1 MNFAPF
7 IFLCIFFSCISLINT
22 FSIELLS
29 HMHAKIFSATTI
41 GINAHLVEVEVDI
54 SLGLV
59 NFFIVGLPDA
69 AIKESSKRIKTALK
83 NCGFKLPTKK
93 ITVNLAPADLKKE
106 GALFDL
112 PITVGILCAAEQ
124 VALSYTFLDETL
136 FLGELA
142 LDGAIR
148 PVKGVL
154 AIAYDAQRL
163 GKKRIIV
170 PLANAQEASLIR
182 GIEVIGVCH
191 ITELVSH
198 LRHETIIAPTPYNF
212 HAFKVQAVSQQLD
225 YAQVKG
231 QFQAKR
237 ALQIAAAGRH
247 NILFIGPP
255 GSGKTMLAKR
265 LPTIMPTMTFDE
277 SLATSKIYSISGKL
291 ADSPLIAARPFREAH
306 HTISQAGLVGGGS
319 CPQPGEISLA
329 HNGILFLDE
338 LTEFKRATLE
348 VLRQPLESKEV
359 TIARVHYAV
368 RFPANFLLV
377 AALNPCPCGF
387 FGDTKRACTCSS
399 FQIEHYLEKLSGPL
413 LDRIDLHVAVQ
424 SVTYDTATSKTDDC
438 LSSETIACKVEKAVT
453 LQQQR
458 FAEDTIW
465 NATMTPDQVEKYC
478 ILDQAAQQSIKKAF
492 DMLNLSMRGYH
503 KILKIARTIA
513 DLEDSAIIQLAHI
526 QEALLY
532 RSLDRFMEHKRS

>member
-1 MNFAPF
+1 
-7 IFLCIFFSCISLINT
+7 
-22 FSIELLS
+22 
-29 HMHAKIFSATTI
+29 MHAKIFSATTI
-41 GINAHLVEVEVDI
+41 GIDAHIIEVEVDI

-83 NCGFKLPTKK
+83 NCGFHLPTKK

-124 VALSYTFLDETL
+124 VKLSYEFLHETL
-136 FLGELA
+136 FLGELS

-148 PVKGVL
+148 PVKGIL

-170 PLANAQEASLIR
+170 PLANAQEASLIE
-182 GIEVIGVCH
+182 GIEVVGVCH
-191 ITELVSH
+191 ITELVSY
-198 LRHETIIAPTPYNF
+198 LRQECTIAPTVSTF
-212 HAFKVQAVSQQLD
+212 SAFQASLVQQGLD
-225 YAQVKG
+225 YCQVKG
-231 QFQAKR
+231 QHQAKR
-237 ALQIAAAGRH
+237 ALAITAAGRH
-247 NILFIGPP
+247 NILFIGSP

-265 LPTIMPTMTFDE
+265 LPTIMPAMTFDE
-277 SLATSKIYSISGKL
+277 ALATSKVYSVSGKL
-291 ADSPLIAARPFREAH
+291 ADSPLVAGRPFRDPH

-338 LTEFKRATLE
+338 LTEFKRTTLE

-359 TIARVHYAV
+359 TIARVHHAV

-387 FGDTKRACTCSS
+387 FGDKQRSCTCSPL
-399 FQIEHYLEKLSGPL
+399 QIERYLEKLSGPL

-424 SVTYDTATSKTDDC
+424 SVTYDTATTKTNDSV
-438 LSSETIACKVEKAVT
+438 SSATLAGKVDSAV
-453 LQQQR
+453 QAQR
-458 FAEDTIW
+458 ARFSDGLTW
-465 NATMTPDQVEKYC
+465 NATMSPEQIERYC
-478 ILDQAAQQSIKKAF
+478 VLEGAAQDAVKKAF
-492 DMLNLSMRGYH
+492 DVLRLSMRGYH

-513 DLEDSAIIQLAHI
+513 DLEDSESIQLSHI
-526 QEALLY
+526 QEALTY
-532 RSLDRFMEHKRS
+532 RCLDRFLEQKKS